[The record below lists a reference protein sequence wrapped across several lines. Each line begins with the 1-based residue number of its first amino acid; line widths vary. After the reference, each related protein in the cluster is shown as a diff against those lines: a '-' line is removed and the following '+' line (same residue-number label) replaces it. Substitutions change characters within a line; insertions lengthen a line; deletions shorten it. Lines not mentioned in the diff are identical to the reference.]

1 MADSTAPNLT
11 KIAAGETLESSDEIC
26 RAMREIMPA
35 AEQWVG
41 RDIVLECDERG
52 WSVRYTHGN
61 SYRDRL
67 TDRYG
72 YRFTCAEDAIE
83 ALVDLIARNKGEVE
97 LEESADAA

>member
-1 MADSTAPNLT
+1 MVNAATPNIA
-11 KIAAGETLESSDEIC
+11 KIAAGEALESSDELC

-52 WSVRYTHGN
+52 WSVTYTRGN

-72 YRFTCAEDAIE
+72 YRFTCAEDAIH
-83 ALVDLIARNKGEVE
+83 ALADLIARNKGEVE
-97 LEESADAA
+97 REEAANA